1 MNVLHLY
8 LNIHLCI
15 IHSIF
20 DYICEVIMSNVNKE
34 VGLKLNKKTMV
45 AITLVLICV
54 LAFIGVLTQIMPRG
68 EYEIETQD
76 GHEVIV
82 DGTYTLLEDYK
93 MPIWKIVLSPILC
106 FASSQAT
113 TGITII
119 LMIVLVGGSFL
130 ILDKCGVLKYIMATL
145 INKFSNKKYTLMAIV
160 IFVCMLLSSTAGI
173 LEESITLVPIAV
185 AVSLALGWDSLVGLG
200 LSLVSIAW
208 GFTAATFNPFN
219 VVTVQKLAGLDVFSG
234 LWLRI
239 IVFIGV
245 YLILFLF
252 LFLYAKRIEKDP
264 TKSPVYESDKA
275 LREKYNLS
283 DSEKILEDSSIKKG
297 AKAFLICMLIDVVF
311 IILDFV
317 LSTGGML
324 SLPAMAILFTTGGLL
339 AGHFAGIKGKNLFFS
354 FVKGA
359 KTIAPAIPL
368 IVFVIAISYVLSE
381 GKIMHTI
388 LFELN
393 ELMKGLSPSVAILLL
408 FGIIALLEFFIGS
421 GTAKAFLIMP
431 LIAPLSDLVG
441 ITRQSVVTTFCL
453 ADGFTNLLYPT
464 SGMMIIAIGLI
475 GVSYGKWIKWSWK
488 LFLGEFLFSAVIM
501 LLMVAI
507 NYN

>member
-1 MNVLHLY
+1 MKNEKIDL
-8 LNIHLCI
+8 
-15 IHSIF
+15 
-20 DYICEVIMSNVNKE
+20 
-34 VGLKLNKKTMV
+34 GLQLNKKTM
-45 AITLVLICV
+45 ITLTIVLVAV
-54 LAFIGVLTQIMPRG
+54 LAFIGVLTQVMPRG
-68 EYEIETQD
+68 EYAVITNAS

-82 DGTYTLLEDYK
+82 DGTYTMLDEK

-106 FASSQAT
+106 FGSDQAI
-113 TGITII
+113 TGLTII
-119 LMIVLVGGSFL
+119 LMIVLIGGSFL
-130 ILDKCGVLKYIMATL
+130 ILDKCGILKYIMAIL
-145 INKFSNKKYTLMAIV
+145 IKKFSHKKYTLMAVV

-219 VVTVQKLAGLDVFSG
+219 VVTVQKLAGLEVFSG

-252 LFLYAKRIEKDP
+252 LYTYAKKIEKNP
-264 TKSPVYESDKA
+264 TKSIVYESDKV
-275 LREKYNLS
+275 LREKYLLT
-283 DSEKILEDSSIKKG
+283 DTDIILNDARIRKG
-297 AKAFLICMLIDVVF
+297 ARAFIICMLIDVGC

-317 LSTGGML
+317 LSAGGIL
-324 SLPAMAILFTTGGLL
+324 SLPAMAVLFTTGGIL
-339 AGHFAGIKGKNLFFS
+339 AGYFTGLKGKNLALS
-354 FVKGA
+354 FLQGA
-359 KTIAPAIPL
+359 KSIAPAIPL
-368 IVFVIAISYVLSE
+368 IIFVIAISYVLNE

-393 ELMKGLSPSVAILLL
+393 ALMKGLSPSVAILLL
-408 FGIIALLEFFIGS
+408 FAIIALLEFFIGS

-431 LIAPLSDLVG
+431 LVAPLSDLVG
-441 ITRQSVVTTFCL
+441 ITRQSVVTTFCM

-464 SGMMIIAIGLI
+464 SGIMIIAIGLI

-488 LFLGEFLFSAVIM
+488 LFVGEFIFSAAIM

-507 NYN
+507 NYK